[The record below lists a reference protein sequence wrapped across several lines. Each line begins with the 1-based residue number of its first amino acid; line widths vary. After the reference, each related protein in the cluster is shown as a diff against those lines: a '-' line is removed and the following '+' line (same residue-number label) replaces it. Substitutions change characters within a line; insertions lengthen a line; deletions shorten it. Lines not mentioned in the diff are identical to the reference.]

1 MTKSSG
7 RWFAGRVLGKKAAR
21 ITVLLVALAFVG
33 IFWVLNETGVIEP
46 GAGVAVVGVAL
57 FVLVAGP
64 LGMLVGS
71 AADKKVN
78 PEQ

>member
-1 MTKSSG
+1 MTRSSG
-7 RWFAGRVLGKKAAR
+7 RWYIGRVLGNKAAR

-46 GAGVAVVGVAL
+46 GTGVAVVGVVL

-64 LGMLVGS
+64 LGMLVGN

-78 PEQ
+78 PQQ